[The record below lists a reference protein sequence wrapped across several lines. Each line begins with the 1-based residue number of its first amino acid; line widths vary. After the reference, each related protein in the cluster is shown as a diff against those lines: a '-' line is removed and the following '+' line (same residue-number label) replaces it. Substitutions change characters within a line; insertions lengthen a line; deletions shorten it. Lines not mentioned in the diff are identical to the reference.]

1 MQGHM
6 ILWWPG
12 KSRYSL
18 AGKFWFIHCI
28 HQTLQLHVFIYF
40 CLYKILLMEKIPIPW
55 TTVKGT
61 GNSSLFKEIKVLG
74 WWYYEFAWKMAVAWG
89 TKWWIHFSIKFLVKI
104 KKKCVTYF
112 CLKIK
117 GSFWT
122 TQIFTEDLL
131 TGKHCAKGFIH
142 VILF

>member
-1 MQGHM
+1 M

-104 KKKCVTYF
+104 KKKMCHLF
-112 CLKIK
+112 LLKN
-117 GSFWT
+117 
-122 TQIFTEDLL
+122 QRIFLDNPNIYWRPTNWQAL
-131 TGKHCAKGFIH
+131 C
-142 VILF
+142 